1 MSTYSDTVFDSSISE
16 ARLGFIDK
24 RSLSHGMLHSLKA
37 HNVLDL
43 FSCWNLTIC
52 HFVLLDFIIFFFNFA
67 TDSDDVASPSGCVFL
82 RTEPVIFPNIMK
94 CHQTITQGFILKN
107 KDGKVKL
114 LQWDVRSSSLKVICE
129 FVEMNFFLILSA
141 LYYIY
146 LIVKFTLLCIL
157 LSFMVG
163 QLVGQS
169 FLLQIVA
176 GVSPDM

>member
-1 MSTYSDTVFDSSISE
+1 M
-16 ARLGFIDK
+16 
-24 RSLSHGMLHSLKA
+24 
-37 HNVLDL
+37 
-43 FSCWNLTIC
+43 
-52 HFVLLDFIIFFFNFA
+52 
-67 TDSDDVASPSGCVFL
+67 
-82 RTEPVIFPNIMK
+82 IFPSIMK
-94 CHQTITQGFILKN
+94 CHQSITQGFILKN

-114 LQWDVRSSSLKVICE
+114 LQWNVRSSSLKVICE
-129 FVEMNFFLILSA
+129 FVEMNFFPILSA